1 MKSPQRVCIAARG
14 RALFSS
20 LPVPHA
26 ADMPDPNPLRTRS
39 ARQDVPLRNRAFL
52 VAALAL
58 VNSALYIGSNAYP
71 LREPIMMPHN
81 TLDLTLGW
89 HAWTIWP
96 YWLLLVLAPVL
107 ALQIRQARLLHATLR
122 AYAVAL
128 LTNVAIWLAWPTK
141 IVRHAIAD
149 TLDPATAAAWR
160 LLYMLDGT
168 GNCFPSGHVTIP
180 LVIATGLCAQYP
192 QARRWVWI
200 AIAIL
205 LPSVVTT
212 GQHSSWDVLGGAATA
227 AFGIRVASPDL
238 LRTLR

>member
-1 MKSPQRVCIAARG
+1 M
-14 RALFSS
+14 L
-20 LPVPHA
+20 H
-26 ADMPDPNPLRTRS
+26 PNPHPTRS
-39 ARQDVPLRNRAFL
+39 ANKDVPLRNRAFL
-52 VAALAL
+52 IAALAL
-58 VNSALYIGSNAYP
+58 VNSALYVLSNANP
-71 LREPIMMPHN
+71 LREPIVMPHN
-81 TLDLTLGW
+81 TVDLALGW

-96 YWLLLVLAPVL
+96 YWLLLALAPVL
-107 ALQIRQARLLHATLR
+107 ALQIREASLLHATLR
-122 AYAVAL
+122 AYALAL
-128 LTNVAIWLAWPTK
+128 LTNLAIWLAWPTK

-160 LLYMLDGT
+160 LLYALDGT

-180 LVIATGLCAQYP
+180 LVIATGFCAQYP

-212 GQHSSWDVLGGAATA
+212 GQHSSWDILGGAATA